1 MPKSLYSSRECPDSM
16 ADRLAAHRFGV
27 FACTVLTVFG
37 SLWISNAM
45 SVREEERHQKRLLV
59 RGGEMESPLNEG
71 TNAALGDRMEVERG
85 RRVRMSDL
93 SSFDQALSPA
103 LPGSRVRE
111 SKIAQAQ

>member
-45 SVREEERHQKRLLV
+45 SVREEERVL
-59 RGGEMESPLNEG
+59 
-71 TNAALGDRMEVERG
+71 
-85 RRVRMSDL
+85 
-93 SSFDQALSPA
+93 
-103 LPGSRVRE
+103 RE
-111 SKIAQAQ
+111 SGLADGICRPFVLRTYAADRSYGAAPPHSETRVFDPAMSTDSTQRTSRSADIEVAGAM

>member
-45 SVREEERHQKRLLV
+45 SVREEERMLAGAPTTLDSDAAADRLGIDAQHGVGVPYL
-59 RGGEMESPLNEG
+59 RGSRSTQGEAHTS
-71 TNAALGDRMEVERG
+71 V
-85 RRVRMSDL
+85 
-93 SSFDQALSPA
+93 PA
-103 LPGSRVRE
+103 LKLEELHITEV
-111 SKIAQAQ
+111 K

>member
-45 SVREEERHQKRLLV
+45 SVREEERMLAGALDSWRIETPAGELPHTATATSVDPTRTQDVRLRL
-59 RGGEMESPLNEG
+59 RTPSHAQYEG
-71 TNAALGDRMEVERG
+71 RTQHAEIQLDEVE
-85 RRVRMSDL
+85 
-93 SSFDQALSPA
+93 
-103 LPGSRVRE
+103 
-111 SKIAQAQ
+111 

>member
-45 SVREEERHQKRLLV
+45 SVREEERVLASALDPRFV
-59 RGGEMESPLNEG
+59 EVASDESIRSAP
-71 TNAALGDRMEVERG
+71 AASADPLGDRGVQLRLRTPVHRPYEG
-85 RRVRMSDL
+85 
-93 SSFDQALSPA
+93 
-103 LPGSRVRE
+103 
-111 SKIAQAQ
+111 QAQRAAIQLDKAE

>member
-45 SVREEERHQKRLLV
+45 SVREEERVLASALEAPGLEGLSQQPGQAAPAVSGDPLRYRELKRRSAGSLAATHHGSADV
-59 RGGEMESPLNEG
+59 RSAGI
-71 TNAALGDRMEVERG
+71 AEV
-85 RRVRMSDL
+85 
-93 SSFDQALSPA
+93 
-103 LPGSRVRE
+103 
-111 SKIAQAQ
+111 K